1 MQNCL
6 LNPKSFLV
14 QRHPPHTHVH
24 TLQVNMVKFPVTQ
37 ELQGTIQ
44 RWEGGTAL
52 VIISQT
58 PPLLS
63 R

>member
-1 MQNCL
+1 MRNCL
-6 LNPKSFLV
+6 LKPKSFPV
-14 QRHPPHTHVH
+14 QRHPPHTHVY

-44 RWEGGTAL
+44 RREGGIAL
-52 VIISQT
+52 AIISQT